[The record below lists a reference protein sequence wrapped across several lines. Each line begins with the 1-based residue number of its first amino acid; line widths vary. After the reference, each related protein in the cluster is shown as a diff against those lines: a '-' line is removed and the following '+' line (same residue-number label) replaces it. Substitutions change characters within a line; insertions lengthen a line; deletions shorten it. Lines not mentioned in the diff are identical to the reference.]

1 MSIFCA
7 DGAPKVYRITG
18 PQSIERLEPLV
29 ARLDGSWRA
38 FEQATS
44 NARIDLVWETT
55 CEKTMKRYHDTA
67 IVFNKLHNCQ
77 IIESKSNLAYLQRRM
92 KRPTLTTFIALGVK
106 GVERFC
112 QRWQGDSDDS
122 DWWAVKVSNGN
133 GGRDVWIMNK
143 DNYTQVLNELP
154 HCEELVIQ
162 KYVQKP
168 LLWRAAKKFHFRCYS
183 VLFAALRDSLVY
195 QNCFLL
201 TAGLDFDIQSTD
213 IRKHVTNLS
222 INKRFPNH
230 PGQITCHLPSEYP
243 SVYSQIQDIW
253 SDVTQAALPFMSQQ
267 KNPNNFDFYGIDI
280 IADECGGCW
289 LIEANRLPGLE
300 SSSNNK
306 VEEDRMY
313 DDMMMSLLTI
323 VTAPLTGKT
332 LSRADYG
339 LWDIVSSYDNTS
351 SIFVNTA
358 SSDTWKNTFSWKAFT
373 MKNRDIVLDN

>member
-1 MSIFCA
+1 MSVFCA
-7 DGAPKVYRITG
+7 ETVPKVYRITG

-29 ARLDGSWRA
+29 ARLDDGSWRA
-38 FEQATS
+38 FDAS
-44 NARIDLVWETT
+44 NDGIVDLVWETT
-55 CEKTMKRYHDTA
+55 CEKTMKCYHDTA
-67 IVFNKLHNCQ
+67 KVLNKLHNCQ

-92 KRPTLTTFIALGVK
+92 KRATLTTYIALGAK

-112 QRWQGDSDDS
+112 QRWLVESDSN

-133 GGRDVWIMNK
+133 GGRDVWIMNSN
-143 DNYTQVLNELP
+143 NYKGVLNELP
-154 HCEELVIQ
+154 EHEELVIQ

-168 LLWRAAKKFHFRCYS
+168 LLFRGTKKFHFRCYS
-183 VLFAALRDSLVY
+183 VLFATLRDSLLY
-195 QNCFLL
+195 QNCFIL
-201 TAGLDFDIQSTD
+201 TAGLDFDTQTTD
-213 IRKHVTNLS
+213 LRKHVTNLS

-230 PGQITCHLPSEYP
+230 PGQVPCHLPSEYP
-243 SVYSQIQDIW
+243 SVYAQIQDIW

-323 VTAPLTGKT
+323 VTAPLAGRT

-339 LWDIVSSYDNTS
+339 LWDVVSNYDSTHS
-351 SIFVNTA
+351 SPVNTA
-358 SSDTWKNTFSWKAFT
+358 SSETWKNTLSWKAYT
-373 MKNRDIVLDN
+373 VKNRDLVME